1 MLVTR
6 NDILINA
13 ETFTSADTVEFDMD
27 DFDQGSIQLVCV
39 DATPAVKTFTDTD
52 VTVLAN
58 TVTIADHGFL
68 TGLKVVTTTS
78 GAAPGGLAAGT
89 WYIVKIDKDTIKFA
103 DSLVKALAGNV
114 ADITTAGG
122 VGDTQTITPAVLGT
136 CAIDLYASNDGT
148 NYVTLSV
155 GSGNF
160 TAGVVKLLP
169 ILDKFYKFLQLVI
182 TVPAGALTVTATV
195 YGKQYKQ

>member
-1 MLVTR
+1 MLITR

-13 ETFTSADTVEFDMD
+13 ETFTYNDTVEFDMD
-27 DFDQGSIQLVCV
+27 DFDQGSVQLVCV
-39 DATPAVKTFTDTD
+39 DATPAAKEFTDTD

-58 TVTIADHGFL
+58 TVTIAAHGFL

-78 GAAPGGLAAGT
+78 GAAPGGLSAGT
-89 WYIVKIDKDTIKFA
+89 YYIIKVDAATIKFA
-103 DSLVKALAGNV
+103 TSAANAFAGTAV
-114 ADITTAGG
+114 DITTAGG
-122 VGDTQTITPAVLGT
+122 VGDTQTITPAALGT

-160 TAGVVKLLP
+160 TAGTVKLLP
-169 ILDKFYKFLQLVI
+169 ILDKFYKNLQLVL
-182 TVPAGALTVTATV
+182 TVPAGALTVTARV
-195 YGKQYKQ
+195 YGKQY

>member
-1 MLVTR
+1 MLVAR
-6 NDILINA
+6 NDKVIDA
-13 ETFTSADTVEFDMD
+13 VTYTSAATVEFDMD
-27 DFDQGSIQLVCV
+27 DFDQGSVQVV
-39 DATPAVKTFTDTD
+39 ATDVTPGVKTFTDTD
-52 VTVLAN
+52 VVVLAN
-58 TVTIADHGFL
+58 TVTIADHGYL

-78 GAAPGGLAAGT
+78 GAAPAGLAPGT

-136 CAIDLYASNDGT
+136 CAVDLYASNDGT

-155 GSGNF
+155 GTGNF
-160 TAGVVKLLP
+160 TASTIKLLP
-169 ILDKFYKFLQLVI
+169 ILDKFYKYLQLVM

-195 YGKQYKQ
+195 YGKQYKY

>member
-1 MLVTR
+1 MLINR
-6 NDILINA
+6 NDVLINA
-13 ETFTSADTVEFDMD
+13 ETFTYNDTVEFDMD
-27 DFDQGSIQLVCV
+27 DFDQGSVQLVCV
-39 DATPAVKTFTDTD
+39 DATPAVQTFTDTD

-78 GAAPGGLAAGT
+78 GAAPGGLDAGT
-89 WYIVKIDKDTIKFA
+89 YYIIKVDAATIKFA
-103 DSLVKALAGNV
+103 TSAANAFAGTAV
-114 ADITTAGG
+114 DITTAGG
-122 VGDTQTITPAVLGT
+122 VGDTQTITPAALGT

-160 TAGVVKLLP
+160 TAGTVKLLP
-169 ILDKFYKFLQLVI
+169 ILDKFYKYLQLVL
-182 TVPAGALTVTATV
+182 TVPAGALTVTARV
-195 YGKQYKQ
+195 YGKQY

>member
-1 MLVTR
+1 MLVAR
-6 NDILINA
+6 NDKVING
-13 ETFTSADTVEFDMD
+13 ETFTYNDTVEFNMD
-27 DFDQGSIQLVCV
+27 DFDQGSVQLVCV
-39 DATPAVKTFTDTD
+39 DATPGVKTFTDTD

-58 TVTIADHGFL
+58 TVTIAAHGFL

-78 GAAPGGLAAGT
+78 GAAPGGLSAGT
-89 WYIVKIDKDTIKFA
+89 YYIIKVDAATIKFA
-103 DSLVKALAGNV
+103 TSAANAFAGTAV
-114 ADITTAGG
+114 DITTAGG
-122 VGDTQTITPAVLGT
+122 VGDTQTITPAALGT

-160 TAGVVKLLP
+160 TAGTVKLLP
-169 ILDKFYKFLQLVI
+169 ILDKFYKYLQLVL

-195 YGKQYKQ
+195 YGKSYKY